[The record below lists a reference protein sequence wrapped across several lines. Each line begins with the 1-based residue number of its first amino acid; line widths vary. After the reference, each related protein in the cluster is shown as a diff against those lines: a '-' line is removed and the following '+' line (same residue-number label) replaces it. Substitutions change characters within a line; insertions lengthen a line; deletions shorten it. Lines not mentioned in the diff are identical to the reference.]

1 MYYNSGKPQKDLS
14 EFFIQEDK
22 AYEPIRIPV
31 PWENTDIFRN
41 ASLGSAVCQAG
52 ESACGGRK
60 QLNNISPEAEALLSR
75 YQDLQGEHD
84 SLMMYQ
90 EFSVGFRVGAQ
101 LMAEMLQKL
110 E

>member
-1 MYYNSGKPQKDLS
+1 MHHWDSQ
-14 EFFIQEDK
+14 
-22 AYEPIRIPV
+22 
-31 PWENTDIFRN
+31 
-41 ASLGSAVCQAG
+41 SAKLVNQLV
-52 ESACGGRK
+52 EVEK

-75 YQDLQGEHD
+75 YQDLQGELD

-101 LMAEMLQKL
+101 LMAEMLQTL

>member
-1 MYYNSGKPQKDLS
+1 MNLLESLYRGKTQTFSEMHHWDPQ
-14 EFFIQEDK
+14 
-22 AYEPIRIPV
+22 
-31 PWENTDIFRN
+31 
-41 ASLGSAVCQAG
+41 SAKLVNQLV
-52 ESACGGRK
+52 EVEK
-60 QLNNISPEAEALLSR
+60 QLNNISPEVEVLLSR
-75 YQDLQGEHD
+75 YQDLQGELD